1 MSNFLNTE
9 VQQVAWALSP
19 FVVVIALLGS
29 VMAAEEHYVANGYGL
44 SGHDPVA
51 YFTVG
56 QPVEGDSRYVANHNG
71 ITYRFSSAD
80 NLKAFSKDPE
90 AYVPA
95 YGGFCAFGTAMGRKF
110 PGDPTAWKIVDGRLY
125 LNLNKTVQKQ
135 WVENIPGF
143 IKGAESNWP
152 IIRTVTDADLASN
165 APDGLTLGAQ

>member
-1 MSNFLNTE
+1 MSNFLNTA

-80 NLKAFSKDPE
+80 NLKAFSKDPRSLCPR
-90 AYVPA
+90 VWW
-95 YGGFCAFGTAMGRKF
+95 FLCFWHR
-110 PGDPTAWKIVDGRLY
+110 
-125 LNLNKTVQKQ
+125 N
-135 WVENIPGF
+135 
-143 IKGAESNWP
+143 GAEISGRPN
-152 IIRTVTDADLASN
+152 RLEN
-165 APDGLTLGAQ
+165 R

>member
-1 MSNFLNTE
+1 MSNFLNTA

-71 ITYRFSSAD
+71 ITYRFSFQKTPKPMSPRMVVFVLLA
-80 NLKAFSKDPE
+80 PQW
-90 AYVPA
+90 
-95 YGGFCAFGTAMGRKF
+95 GGNFRATQPLGKSLMA
-110 PGDPTAWKIVDGRLY
+110 
-125 LNLNKTVQKQ
+125 
-135 WVENIPGF
+135 GF
-143 IKGAESNWP
+143 
-152 IIRTVTDADLASN
+152 
-165 APDGLTLGAQ
+165 TLI